1 MARKKLNLT
10 YIFNDRM
17 RKRSFKQRR
26 EGFLKKLNDLKV
38 LCDVNACAVVYNPFN
53 SNPDVWPSKSEV
65 NNIIKKFE
73 MLPETQ
79 KKVKSVN
86 HEEFLNL
93 YISKVEKQSK
103 KLIVENKETCLKEV
117 MFKCLGGNMGDFVM
131 NDNDRLDLCKFIDH
145 YLRNLYHH
153 KNVTLN
159 NPNFEIG
166 ESSSLMDMAPTA
178 TTGNM
183 ATTVVDEGMTPL
195 LIAEGSSSSF
205 LNSPLFNS
213 PQLTNELQLIVS
225 QNHRL
230 ENSLASNLF
239 FSEGQD
245 ICIPDMNQSIIPS
258 NQGAEHVDFL
268 ESNFLP
274 NNNQEVYIPVMDQ
287 DEVYNPNQ
295 NHYENQ
301 QGFIDEMMKYAE
313 KTSFPWMV
321 ENHCYNHNQ

>member
-1 MARKKLNLT
+1 
-10 YIFNDRM
+10 
-17 RKRSFKQRR
+17 
-26 EGFLKKLNDLKV
+26 
-38 LCDVNACAVVYNPFN
+38 
-53 SNPDVWPSKSEV
+53 
-65 NNIIKKFE
+65 

>member
-1 MARKKLNLT
+1 
-10 YIFNDRM
+10 M

-131 NDNDRLDLCKFIDH
+131 NDNDRLDLW
-145 YLRNLYHH
+145 
-153 KNVTLN
+153 
-159 NPNFEIG
+159 
-166 ESSSLMDMAPTA
+166 
-178 TTGNM
+178 
-183 ATTVVDEGMTPL
+183 
-195 LIAEGSSSSF
+195 SSSSF

-239 FSEGQD
+239 FGEGHD
-245 ICIPDMNQSIIPS
+245 ICIPAMNQSIIPS
-258 NQGAEHVDFL
+258 NQRAEHVDFL

-287 DEVYNPNQ
+287 DEVYYPNQ

-301 QGFIDEMMKYAE
+301 KGFIDEMMKYAE

>member
-1 MARKKLNLT
+1 
-10 YIFNDRM
+10 M

-245 ICIPDMNQSIIPS
+245 ICIPDMNQ
-258 NQGAEHVDFL
+258 VCML
-268 ESNFLP
+268 
-274 NNNQEVYIPVMDQ
+274 
-287 DEVYNPNQ
+287 
-295 NHYENQ
+295 
-301 QGFIDEMMKYAE
+301 
-313 KTSFPWMV
+313 
-321 ENHCYNHNQ
+321 